1 MTLKAKWDNCFDKN
15 DLYAWIFVN
24 GMMTILNEE
33 TYKITIKENYIHRT
47 PYYEVSI
54 TKNIE
59 NKRKPY
65 ENN

>member
-1 MTLKAKWDNCFDKN
+1 MTLKAKWDNCFDKS
-15 DLYAWIFVN
+15 DMYAWIFIN

-54 TKNIE
+54 NKIE
-59 NKRKPY
+59 NKRKRY